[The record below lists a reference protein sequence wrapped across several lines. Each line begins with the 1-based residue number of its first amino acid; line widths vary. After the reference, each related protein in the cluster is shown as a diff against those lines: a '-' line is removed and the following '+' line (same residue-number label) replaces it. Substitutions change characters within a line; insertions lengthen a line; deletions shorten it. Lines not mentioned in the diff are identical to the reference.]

1 MVSEAI
7 VELFHT
13 NGSLGFGGS
22 ARICWFAFLRAPLT
36 VSGKP
41 TWALGSRKFW
51 PARTSSGANS
61 PKSSWEA
68 TSRGRRDDAR
78 PVPAFISH
86 AVPGSDGPTSATVPG
101 WGVHSFLYGIHGFC
115 VVREH
120 EIDYSRNGEGN
131 QSLSWRDFLHLHH
144 HLYIL
149 STIFFILNPG
159 SCTGLGMFPLLR
171 PQLLVLEFFLR
182 EFSFGQYS
190 TLDQMPF
197 SRTKVLKIPQV
208 LYTSYQHLL
217 N

>member
-13 NGSLGFGGS
+13 NGSFGFGGS

-86 AVPGSDGPTSATVPG
+86 RRSWFGWPNRDFVAG
-101 WGVHSFLYGIHGFC
+101 WGVHSFLNGIHGFF

-120 EIDYSRNGEGN
+120 EIDYSRNGKGDHN
-131 QSLSWRDFLHLHH
+131 LSWRDFLHLHH

-159 SCTGLGMFPLLR
+159 SCTGLGMFPLL
-171 PQLLVLEFFLR
+171 QLELLALEFFLR
-182 EFSFGQYS
+182 GFSFGQYS
-190 TLDQMPF
+190 MLDQMPF
-197 SRTKVLKIPQV
+197 SRTKVPKIPQV
-208 LYTSYQHLL
+208 LYISYQHLL

>member
-13 NGSLGFGGS
+13 NGSLVFGGS

-86 AVPGSDGPTSATVPG
+86 AVPGSDSDSNGSDGPTLPPYPDGAYIV
-101 WGVHSFLYGIHGFC
+101 
-115 VVREH
+115 
-120 EIDYSRNGEGN
+120 
-131 QSLSWRDFLHLHH
+131 SLTEYMDFL
-144 HLYIL
+144 
-149 STIFFILNPG
+149 
-159 SCTGLGMFPLLR
+159 LL
-171 PQLLVLEFFLR
+171 EN
-182 EFSFGQYS
+182 
-190 TLDQMPF
+190 MM
-197 SRTKVLKIPQV
+197 
-208 LYTSYQHLL
+208 
-217 N
+217 

>member
-13 NGSLGFGGS
+13 NGSFGFGGS

-101 WGVHSFLYGIHGFC
+101 WGVHSFLNGIHGFF

-131 QSLSWRDFLHLHH
+131 HNLSWRDLLHLHH

-159 SCTGLGMFPLLR
+159 SCTGLGMFPLLQ
-171 PQLLVLEFFLR
+171 PQPLASGIFSSWIFNWTIFQDGPNAFLR
-182 EFSFGQYS
+182 E
-190 TLDQMPF
+190 PK
-197 SRTKVLKIPQV
+197 SRKFHECCT
-208 LYTSYQHLL
+208 
-217 N
+217 